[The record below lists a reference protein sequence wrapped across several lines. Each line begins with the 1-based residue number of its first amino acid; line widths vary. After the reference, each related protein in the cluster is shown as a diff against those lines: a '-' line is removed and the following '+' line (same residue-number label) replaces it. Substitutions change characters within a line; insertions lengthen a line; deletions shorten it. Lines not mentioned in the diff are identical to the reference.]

1 MTAGSSSGALGAANL
16 PFREHPEDEAF
27 AVSYPTGDETG
38 EHLARHF
45 IWTPDI
51 PTDAPGDLY
60 AAFRKTFH
68 LATRPRTGLLHI
80 FAYSRYRLYIN
91 GKYVLRGPARFQNNG
106 PQYDTVDV
114 VHHLRPGAN
123 LIAVMVYRDTPTG
136 RIMFHLPALAVM
148 LAGEEN
154 DGTKFEV
161 VTDTTWLSAVE
172 ASYLQRRQCW
182 GSIVEAIDA
191 RLMPSDWML
200 PTFSDETWAAATVIE
215 ADPSASPTPAEQYFA
230 PLMPRSIP
238 LLHER
243 EIPRSRLRFAVNQ
256 ANNEVSQPARGLPIE
271 LSEGSSLE
279 VSIGPVEQA
288 YVLLTIDASEG
299 AKLLAHY
306 HAPENDDGESSY
318 ITRVGMQTWMTGDT
332 FAIERFVLNVVT
344 GTVRVLDVRLVAV
357 NYPFERVGRF
367 QSSDRE
373 LNALWEL
380 SLRSLEVMSEDSYVD
395 CADRERVEWMDNS
408 PPAYQ
413 LTRVGLAGPST
424 SGHKVWSDPRL
435 HRDMLR
441 RTALTQQ
448 ADGLIKAHTC
458 SERWDIHA
466 IMLDRSCDWV
476 DGVLHYYENTGHKA
490 FAAEMFPFVQRLMN
504 WFLSHR
510 TSRGLVQAD
519 PFYEWVVWGNP
530 MGYQKGEGTCLNA
543 FIYHSLVAAA
553 ELANHLGRATDAT
566 AFTSAANELQTA
578 MNLHLWD
585 ATTESYFSG
594 IFGPGVEPIPST
606 MNGSFHLHVDEQRRA
621 EPTLWAALFALD
633 RGVVPANRRAVVMQY
648 VLSNL
653 RQLNSNDVMIY
664 YYLTDLLFNEQQPS
678 LALQALNLI
687 RTAWHDMAVSRWQ
700 TTWEYLHAGSRVH
713 IYGAAAAVLL
723 SSQVLGVKCDAPA
736 IAHRIVVRPHLAD
749 LKYAS
754 GIVCTELGPVDVAWK
769 RTAAVLEFSV
779 TIPTGAEA
787 TIWLPCADTDGVVN
801 INGRTEH
808 ATVADGWC
816 SLDVKHGHYEGT
828 VTVKGIA

>member
-1 MTAGSSSGALGAANL
+1 MTAGTSTGAAGASGL
-16 PFREHPEDEAF
+16 PFPEHPGDEAF
-27 AVSYPTGDETG
+27 AVAYSSVDQIG
-38 EHLARHF
+38 ERLAGHY

-51 PTDAPGDLY
+51 PMDAPGDLY

-68 LATRPRTGLLHI
+68 LASRPRTGLLHI

-106 PQYDTVDV
+106 PQYDTIDV
-114 VHHLRPGAN
+114 AHHLRPGAN

-136 RIMFHLPALAVM
+136 RIMFHVPALTVM
-148 LAGEEN
+148 LAGEES
-154 DGTKFEV
+154 DGKKFEV
-161 VTDTTWLSAVE
+161 VTDTSWMSAVE
-172 ASYLQRRQCW
+172 ASYLQRRHCW

-200 PTFSDETWAAATVIE
+200 PAFSDLTWAAATVIE
-215 ADPSASPTPAEQYFA
+215 ADRSASPTPAEQYFA

-243 EIPRSRLRFAVNQ
+243 EIPRSRLRFEVTEPSNQ
-256 ANNEVSQPARGLPIE
+256 VSHPGPSQPVD

-288 YVLLTIDASEG
+288 YVLLTLDASEG

-318 ITRVGMQTWMTGDT
+318 IARAGVQTWMTGDT

-344 GTVRVLDVRLVAV
+344 GTVRVLDVRLIAV

-367 QSSDRE
+367 ESSDRE
-373 LNALWEL
+373 LNALWDL
-380 SLRSLEVMSEDSYVD
+380 SVSSLEVMSEDCYVD
-395 CADRERVEWMDNS
+395 CADRERVEWMDNT

-413 LTRVGLAGPST
+413 LTRVALAGPSAT
-424 SGHKVWSDPRL
+424 GHKAWSDPRL

-448 ADGLIKAHTC
+448 ADGMIKAHTC

-466 IMLDRSCDWV
+466 IMLDRACDWV
-476 DGVLHYYENTGHKA
+476 DGVLHYYENTGDLS

-510 TSRGLVQAD
+510 TSLGLVQGD
-519 PFYEWVVWGNP
+519 PYYEWVVWGNP

-543 FIYHSLVAAA
+543 FVYRSLVAAA
-553 ELANHLGRATDAT
+553 ALATHLGRATDAT
-566 AFTSAANELQTA
+566 ALTSAANELQTA
-578 MNLHLWD
+578 MNSHLWD
-585 ATTESYFSG
+585 ATAESYFSG
-594 IFGPGVEPIPST
+594 IFAAGVEPIPST
-606 MNGSFHLHVDEQRRA
+606 MNGPFHLHLDEQRRA
-621 EPTLWAALFALD
+621 EPTVWAALFALD
-633 RGVVPANRRAVVMQY
+633 RGVVPANRRAAVMQY
-648 VLSNL
+648 LQANL
-653 RQLNSNDVMIY
+653 GQLRPNDVMVY
-664 YYLTDLLFNEQQPS
+664 YYLADLLFNEQQPN
-678 LALQALNLI
+678 LALQALNVI
-687 RTAWHDMAVSRWQ
+687 RTAWKSMAESRWQ
-700 TTWEYLHAGSRVH
+700 TTWENLNAGSRVH
-713 IYGAAAAVLL
+713 IYGAAAAILL
-723 SSQVLGVKCDAPA
+723 SSQVLGVQCDAA
-736 IAHRIVVRPHLAD
+736 ALTHRIVVRPHLAD

-754 GIVCTELGPVDVAWK
+754 GIVCTELGPVAVAWK
-769 RTAAVLEFSV
+769 RNGAVLEFSV

-787 TIWLPCADTDGVVN
+787 TIWLPCAATDGAVH
-801 INGRTEH
+801 INGRTAH

-816 SLDVKHGHYEGT
+816 SLDVKQGHYEGT
-828 VTVKGIA
+828 VHVEGVA